1 MSPGGQYSDET
12 SPTTKKKLPSA
23 GSKTCIGSQIR
34 SYMMSNSPS
43 IWHDWTRWVLA
54 VGGRLWMHHL
64 ARRDT
69 YRSKNLYI
77 YIMNPIYILVSPEA
91 ADPGWKCR
99 LRFWFASLRNEYIH
113 INHHTPVST
122 LTQIYQN
129 LTFCMPRNPRWVWM
143 SGTPY
148 GATIVHRFSYAPF
161 ISVPRHLVCDSL
173 GWAWI
178 GDQSADAT
186 PKSLP
191 RCWATL
197 LRPVFS
203 GWKDVGRQ
211 KSTVV

>member
-1 MSPGGQYSDET
+1 
-12 SPTTKKKLPSA
+12 
-23 GSKTCIGSQIR
+23 
-34 SYMMSNSPS
+34 
-43 IWHDWTRWVLA
+43 
-54 VGGRLWMHHL
+54 
-64 ARRDT
+64 
-69 YRSKNLYI
+69 
-77 YIMNPIYILVSPEA
+77 MNPIYILVSPEA

-113 INHHTPVST
+113 INHHIPVST

-178 GDQSADAT
+178 GDQSADAM

-203 GWKDVGRQ
+203 GWKDVEGKNPPLFRSFGWISDGFLDG
-211 KSTVV
+211 KWFRWFRWGALYPYFGWCYCCYYYYHNDYDRYIYIYITLHYI